1 MALGWQK
8 GGEFD
13 FRQADWRLGFHTQ
26 TISLAL
32 LCIYCAYVSPGY
44 TIAPPWKEGDPSP
57 MKLLPRTQGPHRA

>member
-13 FRQADWRLGFHTQ
+13 LGQADWMLGFHTK

-32 LCIYCAYVSPGY
+32 LRIYCAYVSPGY
-44 TIAPPWKEGDPSP
+44 TLLGTLGIFVAPPWKEGAPP
-57 MKLLPRTQGPHRA
+57 Q